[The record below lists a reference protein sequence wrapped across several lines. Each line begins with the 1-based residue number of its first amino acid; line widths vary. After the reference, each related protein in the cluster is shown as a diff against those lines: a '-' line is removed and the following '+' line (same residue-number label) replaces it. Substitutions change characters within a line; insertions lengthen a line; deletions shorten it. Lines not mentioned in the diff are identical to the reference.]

1 MRKFDREYIQCRIDE
16 VREATGLNFVL
27 YSDNLLGIRMTPGG
41 GINAYKHGTAKE
53 IMTYLDGMTAM
64 LDRIPRDK
72 KREEYLIKTAKKAE
86 RLREKSA
93 RLVKKRQKSRK
104 RRQSDDT

>member
-1 MRKFDREYIQCRIDE
+1 MRKWDREYIQARIDE
-16 VREATGLNFVL
+16 LREATGLNFVL

-72 KREEYLIKTAKKAE
+72 KREEYLVKTARKAE
-86 RLREKSA
+86 RAREKERKA
-93 RLVKKRQKSRK
+93 REKEAKKSKK
-104 RRQSDDT
+104 ETK